1 MDRIRLIASDMDAT
15 LLDGHSQLPP
25 DFLHLVQELAGQD
38 ILFAAASGR
47 PLYKLEEMFA
57 PVLEQTILVADNGG
71 AVRWRGKDLFVSRM
85 EPEVWHRLT
94 ACAEENGDSFVV
106 CGLEN
111 AYLRPCDRCYDA
123 VYRNFYNRIAYVSD
137 LYTIDAA
144 VDKFTI
150 YLPQDNAQE
159 VYEKV
164 YGPRFG
170 QELAV
175 AVSGKCW
182 IDVTNPGV
190 TKGKAVERLS
200 RQKLGGRDEPLCAQG
215 CSTGKGGCT
224 AGHSGR
230 QHDGLWRHLQRHR
243 DAGGRGLRLPDGK
256 RKPGAAQP
264 GAVSGPAQHGI
275 RGGPGAAAGI
285 AAKGLRLP
293 GGFYKSTLTP

>member
-57 PVLEQTILVADNGG
+57 PVLEQTLLVADNGG

-170 QELAV
+170 Q
-175 AVSGKCW
+175 
-182 IDVTNPGV
+182 
-190 TKGKAVERLS
+190 AVERLS
-200 RQKLGGRDEPLCAQG
+200 RLLDIPSGAMMAFGDTYNDIEMLEAVGYGFLMENGSPELRSRVPYLAPPNTEYGVARVLQQVLRQKG
-215 CSTGKGGCT
+215 CVC
-224 AGHSGR
+224 
-230 QHDGLWRHLQRHR
+230 
-243 DAGGRGLRLPDGK
+243 
-256 RKPGAAQP
+256 
-264 GAVSGPAQHGI
+264 PADFTKAH
-275 RGGPGAAAGI
+275 
-285 AAKGLRLP
+285 
-293 GGFYKSTLTP
+293 